1 MLTFP
6 STPSLH
12 HYVPFL
18 CKLKHLGIG
27 NFPLLFRKMSEST
40 NDSRPDRTGLVRVEL
55 AAKAPMA
62 PAFAGQRTLPTPLFP
77 NSTTLKMSMLLVGCA
92 AISKR
97 THQTE
102 QTTTR
107 ECRAYPPSHP
117 PNHPHFKRTK
127 QFRRG
132 GGRHSEDSTRS
143 AQKVKSSL
151 PRRTRFEVK
160 PTWEEARSKIQRWT
174 GPRSGAEA
182 RRGSTMPAT
191 AGARTAT
198 RTVAR
203 SLSRR
208 PNHGHTQATSRY
220 VCAAHCVRRP
230 ADTEPFLTP
239 TRHRK
244 MKTASAR
251 WSALWLTGRA
261 RQM

>member
-1 MLTFP
+1 
-6 STPSLH
+6 
-12 HYVPFL
+12 
-18 CKLKHLGIG
+18 
-27 NFPLLFRKMSEST
+27 
-40 NDSRPDRTGLVRVEL
+40 
-55 AAKAPMA
+55 
-62 PAFAGQRTLPTPLFP
+62 LPTPLFP

-117 PNHPHFKRTK
+117 PNPPHVKRT
-127 QFRRG
+127 QQLRRG

-203 SLSRR
+203 SSSRR
-208 PNHGHTQATSRY
+208 PRHHGQKKWPWFATPVRGKTSR
-220 VCAAHCVRRP
+220 VLPCLRP
-230 ADTEPFLTP
+230 A
-239 TRHRK
+239 
-244 MKTASAR
+244 
-251 WSALWLTGRA
+251 LWIRMRAAPQWGINTCLSFVSDQCQHVTTGGWA
-261 RQM
+261 F